1 VELFFSYLLRLASGK
16 ISIFGKIVNYF
27 RVVEENG
34 RLALHLH
41 ALAWV
46 GGNMEFN
53 TLHLRIRE
61 DEAFRARIINY
72 IELIILESVDEAATR
87 VFRETSSIRL
97 EGDNSSR

>member
-1 VELFFSYLLRLASGK
+1 VESFFSYLLYLALGK
-16 ISIFGKIVNYF
+16 IGIFSKIVNYF

-34 RLALHLH
+34 RLALYLY

-61 DEAFRARIINY
+61 DEAFWA
-72 IELIILESVDEAATR
+72 
-87 VFRETSSIRL
+87 
-97 EGDNSSR
+97 